1 MALNIFDTA
10 LNVGGD
16 LVDWDSKKQQD
27 QLEERFKELQD
38 NKQLYRALA
47 TTRYSKDL
55 ERYYKKV
62 EENDKIESAYAKIEK
77 EGMNKKRAAYE
88 IIMAT
93 PSLKDSWV
101 SAGTGEHGDKR
112 RQEIFNDVISN
123 FKDKE
128 SWEKVGP
135 AGGDKFNKWY
145 EFSRPEMKLTA
156 PKQEDYFQDPKYWG
170 DLAKEIRATETGPLQ
185 KQILKML
192 GKEPAEVDLDTL
204 EQKAGTDIEEM
215 LPKAK
220 TYKSTG
226 VSATGIDS
234 DDKFDWSDF
243 LENKPKWIARYNTL
257 IDKITWDGLSKKD
270 HFITW
275 MSTNN
280 ILGINTEANF
290 ELSENDTKIEAVGPL
305 ATAMLNSYKAIYNEV
320 VKSFDAKTLASMG
333 VDITEISDDVSVAE
347 VNKVVQRIIEQR
359 AVKETVTEGINVD
372 FISILPLSMADANG
386 IYTTAKGETIDIFPK
401 DDTYYANEYHK
412 WLKAEADKIKSRYQ
426 IAGKVDPVN
435 AKAMAMAV
443 IQSSIENGGPYAKQ
457 FQKYF
462 DNLIYA
468 DIEKQKQKEKEKKD
482 KIEKEKKDKI
492 EKENENKEDII
503 YGDLK
508 DGPQAIT
515 KENGEKGMINKDGG
529 KFISWKQLEED
540 GIIERV
546 LEKHPHLKEHYDEW
560 KATQSEDNIIDTS
573 SVSSDTSSVNEK
585 IKHRNINTNE
595 KEEVITNNE
604 ETIAS
609 GVGSKPWLFSDE
621 TFNPDFDTSSIDM
634 DKMYT
639 VGTEANDYLKAKNL
653 YEREQRKKK
662 SILNKFFN

>member
-10 LNVGGD
+10 LHVGGQ
-16 LVDWDSKKQQD
+16 LTDWDSKKQQE

-101 SAGTGEHGDKR
+101 SAGTGEHGDDR
-112 RQEIFNDVISN
+112 RQEIINSVVSN

-156 PKQEDYFQDPKYWG
+156 PKQEDYFQSPEYWG

-192 GKEPAEVDLDTL
+192 GKEPAEVDLDSL
-204 EQKAGTDIEEM
+204 EEKAGTDIEEM

-226 VSATGIDS
+226 VSKTGIDS
-234 DDKFDWSDF
+234 DDIFDWSQFQEDNPTW
-243 LENKPKWIARYNTL
+243 LTRYNTL
-257 IDKITWDGLSKKD
+257 IDKITWNNLNNDD
-270 HFITW
+270 HFISW
-275 MSTNN
+275 MTTNN
-280 ILGINTEANF
+280 LLGANTEANF
-290 ELSENDTKIEAVGPL
+290 KLSENDTKIEAISPEG
-305 ATAMLNSYKAIYNEV
+305 TAMLSSYKAIYNEV

-333 VDITEISDDVSVAE
+333 IDITSLNKNLNVGE
-347 VNKVVQRIIEQR
+347 VNKVVTQIFEQR
-359 AVKETVTEGINVD
+359 AIKETLGKGTKFSPNLQTNSD
-372 FISILPLSMADANG
+372 FISVLPLTIVGADGLYTVGKNG
-386 IYTTAKGETIDIFPK
+386 GEYEGKNYNIFADKSVAPRQGTAGV
-401 DDTYYANEYHK
+401 YHN
-412 WLKAEADKIKSRYQ
+412 WLLAEAVKIEERWNVP
-426 IAGKVDPVN
+426 GKDPIN
-435 AKAMAMAV
+435 KTAMAMMT
-443 IQSSIENGGPYAKQ
+443 IQKSIESGGPYA
-457 FQKYF
+457 QKLRDF
-462 DNLIYA
+462 LDSEI
-468 DIEKQKQKEKEKKD
+468 KK
-482 KIEKEKKDKI
+482 
-492 EKENENKEDII
+492 KEDLKKESKNKKLKEPETILE
-503 YGDLK
+503 GDLK
-508 DGPQAIT
+508 IYDIVPAKLDDGTKGYSDGTDFVSWEQA
-515 KENGEKGMINKDGG
+515 EKDGNV
-529 KFISWKQLEED
+529 
-540 GIIERV
+540 ERI
-546 LEKHPHLKEHYDEW
+546 LKEHSHLQKSYDEW
-560 KATQSEDNIIDTS
+560 KATQSEDNI
-573 SVSSDTSSVNEK
+573 SDTSSVNEK
-585 IKHRNINTNE
+585 IKHRNINTDE

-653 YEREQRKKK
+653 YEREQRKKN

>member
-1 MALNIFDTA
+1 MAIDLGA
-10 LNVGGD
+10 LALQIGGD
-16 LVDWDSKKQQD
+16 FTVNDNKKQQE

-47 TTRYSKDL
+47 TARYSKDM

-62 EENDKIESAYAKIEK
+62 EANDKIESAYAKIEK
-77 EGMNKKRAAYE
+77 ENMTPEKAAYE
-88 IIMAT
+88 IVMAT

-101 SAGTGEHGDKR
+101 SAGSGEHGEKR
-112 RQEIFNDVISN
+112 RNQILKDVRAN
-123 FKDKE
+123 FKHKE
-128 SWEKVGP
+128 ANIEIGVDAP
-135 AGGDKFNKWY
+135 AQTKKWY
-145 EFSRPEMKLTA
+145 EFSRPEMELTA
-156 PKQEDYFQDPKYWG
+156 PKQKDYFQDPKYWG
-170 DLAKEIRATETGPLQ
+170 DLAKEIRAKETGPLQ

-220 TYKSTG
+220 IHKSTG
-226 VSATGIDS
+226 IGRDEDEDA
-234 DDKFDWSDF
+234 FDWSDF

-270 HFITW
+270 HFLSW
-275 MSTNN
+275 MATNN
-280 ILGINTEANF
+280 LLGANTEANF
-290 ELSENDTKIEAVGPL
+290 TLSENDTKIDAVGPA
-305 ATAMLNSYKAIYNEV
+305 ATAMLNSYKAIYHEV
-320 VKSFDAKTLASMG
+320 VKSFDARTLASMG
-333 VDITEISDDVSVAE
+333 VDITEISDNVSVAE

-359 AVKETVTEGINVD
+359 AIKESFTKGTDTD
-372 FISILPLSMADANG
+372 FISILPMNMADADG
-386 IYTTAKGETIDIFPK
+386 VYTTAKGDTYDIFPK
-401 DDTYYANEYHK
+401 GDTYYANEYHK
-412 WLKAEADKIKSRYQ
+412 WLKSEAKKIEERWNVTGV
-426 IAGKVDPVN
+426 ILDKVDPVN
-435 AKAMAMAV
+435 KTAMAMAY
-443 IQSSIENGGPYAKQ
+443 IQNSIENGAEYKNK

-482 KIEKEKKDKI
+482 KIEKE
-492 EKENENKEDII
+492 NENKEDII
-503 YGDLK
+503 HGDLK

-515 KENGEKGMINKDGG
+515 KENGEKGMLNKDGG

-560 KATQSEDNIIDTS
+560 KATQSEDNIDTS
-573 SVSSDTSSVNEK
+573 SISSDTSSVNEK
-585 IKHRNINTNE
+585 IKHRNINTDE
-595 KEEVITNNE
+595 KEEVIIPTDNNE

-609 GVGSKPWLFSDE
+609 GVGSKPWLFSNE

>member
-1 MALNIFDTA
+1 MALNFLDTA

-38 NKQLYRALA
+38 NKQLYRALQ

-77 EGMNKKRAAYE
+77 EGMKKKRAAYE

-101 SAGTGEHGDKR
+101 SAGTGEHGDDR
-112 RQEIFNDVISN
+112 RQEIINSVVSN

-185 KQILKML
+185 KQILKLM

-204 EQKAGTDIEEM
+204 EQKAGTDIETM

-270 HFITW
+270 HFFSW
-275 MSTNN
+275 MATNN
-280 ILGINTEANF
+280 LLGANTEANF
-290 ELSENDTKIEAVGPL
+290 TLSENDTKIDAVGPA
-305 ATAMLNSYKAIYNEV
+305 ATAMLNSYKAIYHEV
-320 VKSFDAKTLASMG
+320 VKSFDARTLASMG

-347 VNKVVQRIIEQR
+347 VNKVVQRIMEQR
-359 AVKETVTEGINVD
+359 AIKESFTKGTDTD
-372 FISILPLSMADANG
+372 FISILPMNMADADG
-386 IYTTAKGETIDIFPK
+386 VYTTAKGDTYDIFPK
-401 DDTYYANEYHK
+401 GDTYYANEYHK
-412 WLKAEADKIKSRYQ
+412 WLKSEAKKIEERWNVTGT
-426 IAGKVDPVN
+426 ILGKVDPVN
-435 AKAMAMAV
+435 KTAMAMAY
-443 IQSSIENGGPYAKQ
+443 IQNSIENGGQYKNE

-468 DIEKQKQKEKEKKD
+468 DIEKQK
-482 KIEKEKKDKI
+482 EKEKKDKI
-492 EKENENKEDII
+492 EKENKNKEDII
-503 YGDLK
+503 HGDLK

-515 KENGEKGMINKDGG
+515 KENGEKGMLNKDGG
-529 KFISWKQLEED
+529 KFISWKQLEEE
-540 GIIERV
+540 GIIEQV

-560 KATQSEDNIIDTS
+560 KATQSEDNIDTS
-573 SVSSDTSSVNEK
+573 SISSDTSSVNEK
-585 IKHRNINTNE
+585 IKHRNINTDE

>member
-243 LENKPKWIARYNTL
+243 IENNPKWLTRYNTL
-257 IDKITWDGLSKKD
+257 IDKITWDSLTKKD

-290 ELSENDTKIEAVGPL
+290 KLSENDTKIEAVGPL

-333 VDITEISDDVSVAE
+333 IDITEISDDVSVAE
-347 VNKVVQRIIEQR
+347 VNKVVQNIIEQR
-359 AVKETVTEGINVD
+359 AVKETVREGINVD

-468 DIEKQKQKEKEKKD
+468 DIEKQKEKERKA
-482 KIEKEKKDKI
+482 KI
-492 EKENENKEDII
+492 EKENKNKEDII
-503 YGDLK
+503 HGDLK

-515 KENGEKGMINKDGG
+515 KENGEKGMLNKDGG
-529 KFISWKQLEED
+529 KFISWKQLEEE

-573 SVSSDTSSVNEK
+573 SVSSDTSSVNKK
-585 IKHRNINTNE
+585 IKHRNINTDE